1 MPAYN
6 PVLVRDSARLSPTA
20 FTHDR
25 QRQATQTRLLPR
37 LIVMAGWILETR
49 TASDAI
55 LDEVRAAAEGI
66 VASRYMSFAFFA
78 LLIYDHSTYLT
89 EH

>member
-1 MPAYN
+1 
-6 PVLVRDSARLSPTA
+6 
-20 FTHDR
+20 
-25 QRQATQTRLLPR
+25 
-37 LIVMAGWILETR
+37 MAGWILETR